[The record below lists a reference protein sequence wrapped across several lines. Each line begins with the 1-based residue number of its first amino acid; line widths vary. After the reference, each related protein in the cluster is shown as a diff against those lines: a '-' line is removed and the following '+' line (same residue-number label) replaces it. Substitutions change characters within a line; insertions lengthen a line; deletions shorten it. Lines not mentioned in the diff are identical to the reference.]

1 MHLNS
6 DAIPRIILVALIS
19 NFCFNYTNGN
29 YISILPTFVKHFKAP
44 SPLPLHYNASISE
57 RIRMIKGTSKYDLSL
72 KWTDKKA
79 NKEGFL
85 LVLSDKTNSLSIGN
99 ININQQIYFIFP
111 NFTVHEKYSINDH
124 AVDRI
129 IGQIENTTYYPRK
142 DLEDNF
148 IKRRNDFYGL
158 QLVGLTDESQETD
171 IINLN
176 EAVYYSSNDTYDVTN
191 HVQGPHYRILKSLEE
206 TLNFTTKLYHRKS
219 GGWGIPVI
227 FQNGSIEVSDGMVRD
242 IMLGKADLIIAS
254 LSLLYNR

>member
-57 RIRMIKGTSKYDLSL
+57 RIRMIKGTSKYDLRL

-85 LVLSDKTNSLSIGN
+85 LVLSDKTDSLSIGS

-111 NFTVHEKYSINDH
+111 NFTVHE
-124 AVDRI
+124 
-129 IGQIENTTYYPRK
+129 
-142 DLEDNF
+142 
-148 IKRRNDFYGL
+148 
-158 QLVGLTDESQETD
+158 
-171 IINLN
+171 
-176 EAVYYSSNDTYDVTN
+176 
-191 HVQGPHYRILKSLEE
+191 
-206 TLNFTTKLYHRKS
+206 
-219 GGWGIPVI
+219 
-227 FQNGSIEVSDGMVRD
+227 
-242 IMLGKADLIIAS
+242 
-254 LSLLYNR
+254 